1 MDAEQLKNMRERYEA
16 EIRHAEEMIA
26 YIDEYR
32 FVIRDIDDT
41 RPDQELIDEQK
52 QLHLRLIGSYSTYLE
67 ALEKRYGSK

>member
-41 RPDQELIDEQK
+41 RPDQQLIDEQK
-52 QLHLRLIGSYSTYLE
+52 QLHLRLISSYSTYLK

>member
-16 EIRHAEEMIA
+16 QIRHAEEMIA

-52 QLHLRLIGSYSTYLE
+52 QLHLRLISNYSTYLA
-67 ALEKRYGSK
+67 ALEKRYGA